1 MDNLNQRKKR
11 VAIVGIQGVPSG
23 YGGFE
28 TLVEHLIDDDSVD
41 YTVFCSGLDQKQYIN
56 RYKNATLK
64 YIPLKANGIQSIPY
78 DISAMIKSLRGFDT
92 MLVLGVSGA
101 SFLPIFRL
109 LSKTRVIVNIDGIES
124 LRQKWSKFTR
134 RYLRWAEKVAVR
146 NSDIVISDNKAIQDY
161 ILRRYGRKS
170 ALVTYGGDHVMVD
183 VPENKKQEI
192 LREFDIHY
200 DHYCI
205 SVCRIEPENN
215 CHIILETF
223 KNSEKNIVFVGNW
236 QHNNY
241 ARQLKLKYG
250 NMPNIKLLDSVYD
263 LNKLYVL
270 RSGADCYVH
279 GHSAGGTN
287 PSLVEA
293 MFFNIPIIAFDVV
306 YNRETTFGKAAYF
319 KDVDSL
325 SALLS
330 ENLFSD
336 FALLARNYYTWNKVR
351 TAYLNIF

>member
-1 MDNLNQRKKR
+1 MNNLNQRKKR
-11 VAIVGIQGVPSG
+11 VAVVGIQGVPSH

-41 YTVFCSGLDQKQYIN
+41 YTVFCSGVDHKQSVN
-56 RYKNATLK
+56 HYKNATLK
-64 YIPLKANGIQSIPY
+64 YIPLKANGIQSILY
-78 DISAMIKSLRGFDT
+78 DILAMILSLRGYDT

-109 LSKTRVIVNIDGIES
+109 FSKTRVIVNIDGIES

-134 RYLRWAEKVAVR
+134 RYLRWVEKVAVR
-146 NSDIVISDNKAIQDY
+146 NSDVVVSDNKAIQDY
-161 ILRRYGRKS
+161 ILKRYGKKS
-170 ALVTYGGDHVMVD
+170 SMVTYGGDHVLVD
-183 VPENKKQEI
+183 VSENKKREI
-192 LREFDIHY
+192 LGELDISY
-200 DHYCI
+200 DNYCI

-223 KNSEKNIVFVGNW
+223 KNLKKNIVFVGNW
-236 QHNNY
+236 QNNNY

-250 NMPNIKLLDSVYD
+250 NVPNIKLLNSVYD
-263 LNKLYVL
+263 LDKLYVL

-336 FALLARNYYTWNKVR
+336 FAPLARNYYTWEKVR
-351 TAYLNIF
+351 NAYLNIF